1 MTEKTLKNGK
11 KVIIR
16 QLSRPDIRNIRDLGS
31 QRLFTDGSI
40 GMVGANKVID
50 AWIDK
55 GVAGLGDWVAK
66 NGEVVPDDI
75 IMQLDEQEQF
85 ELSELIK
92 AAQVINPTKPLSSD

>member
-1 MTEKTLKNGK
+1 MTETQLTNGK

-16 QLSRPDIRNIRDLGS
+16 QLSRPEIREIRDLGS
-31 QRLFTDGSI
+31 QRLFKDGSI
-40 GMVGANKVID
+40 GLVGANKVLD

-55 GVAGLGDWVAK
+55 GVAGLGDWMAK

-75 IMQLDEQEQF
+75 IMQLDEHEQF

-92 AAQVINPTKPLSSD
+92 AAQVINPTTPLSSD